1 MEQYPAVA
9 VERAMKVQ
17 EVFMQAM
24 AKKITW
30 MQAAEI
36 MGVTD
41 RTMRRWKG
49 NTEVGGTPT
58 GTVEDQ

>member
-1 MEQYPAVA
+1 MKRYPAVA

-41 RTMRRWKG
+41 RID
-49 NTEVGGTPT
+49 EA
-58 GTVEDQ
+58 VETQT